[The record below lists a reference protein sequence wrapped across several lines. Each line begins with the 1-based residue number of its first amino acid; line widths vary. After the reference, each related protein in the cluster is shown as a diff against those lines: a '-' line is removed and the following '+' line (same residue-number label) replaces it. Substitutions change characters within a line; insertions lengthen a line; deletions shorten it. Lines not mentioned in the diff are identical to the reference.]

1 MLLALAKKLRAEA
14 LKSAEPSSLPIGTL
28 TFATLYE
35 QPRYGQ
41 IEGIGSVRIDGVG
54 NMVGFS
60 PVSLCVDLDHE
71 GEMTWIQT
79 ELVRGGGFEPYT
91 SSTATRSRSASPEA
105 TVRPR
110 ASHHRAKK
118 PAAANA

>member
-1 MLLALAKKLRAEA
+1 MLLALAKKLRADA
-14 LKSAEPSSLPIGTL
+14 VKSAEPSSLPIGTL

-41 IEGIGSVRIDGVG
+41 IEGIGSVRIEGVG
-54 NMVGFS
+54 NMVGYS

-71 GEMTWIQT
+71 GETTWIQT
-79 ELVRGGGFEPYT
+79 ELVRGSRFEPYGIPG
-91 SSTATRSRSASPEA
+91 ATRSRSTTAETTA
-105 TVRPR
+105 PR

-118 PAAANA
+118 ATAATT